1 MGCIRPATP
10 GFIVTLV
17 ATILLAVVSFC
28 VPYFKSV
35 YFLKASVKFGD
46 NTGSITF
53 GTLGY
58 CVDLPGNS
66 TCSSPSVGY
75 ELDINGLVG
84 NNLPFEIPN
93 VLVKWLTYALVLH
106 IVALALSAGSAV
118 FGLLAHVREMSMT
131 CCSTCVSGFA
141 AVVAMVAFIFDIAL
155 FFITKSRINSVPGG
169 SAEIGNAIWLTLAA
183 WLLLFFSG
191 CFYTLGRC
199 CVSKRSRSKN
209 DWNNK
214 GNDDREQGRM
224 GGFFNANKDNSYEER
239 MRLDAVKAEA
249 DRKARQKT
257 ATEGGLPAF
266 YEIQP
271 LTAQESQPLT
281 ARVEGDSVY
290 VDTPYRDEHNAHPGR
305 QASTGTS
312 GGYVGGGYARAPAGT
327 RAVDEY
333 YNPTNTSYPPQPQQ
347 QQPPPSQRT
356 PRRQP
361 SASTYSAYSYH
372 GSQAPSTSPPPMPI
386 IAPPPQHTQH
396 TSPPPNNQYL
406 NAGNQYGQDRSGY
419 ANTGHGHAPRDTS
432 YQSAVSHQQYPSN
445 YSQAQDHFNP
455 DTYNATALMTSL
467 PPNIAANPYL
477 GGNVTSSPIAEEP
490 TSYYNPHSPTPP
502 IQHPTPDRSYTLGGD
517 GYGQNTV
524 PPLNDQYGSS
534 YNYAYGGQ
542 SAGSPAHTPSPAVA
556 ALNTA
561 VAAAAMPHSG
571 STSPVRGPR
580 AQPTIAQTQYDDAP
594 PGYDAGP
601 SAPTGQWGKN

>member
-1 MGCIRPATP
+1 MRR
-10 GFIVTLV
+10 
-17 ATILLAVVSFC
+17 S
-28 VPYFKSV
+28 KR
-35 YFLKASVKFGD
+35 
-46 NTGSITF
+46 
-53 GTLGY
+53 
-58 CVDLPGNS
+58 
-66 TCSSPSVGY
+66 
-75 ELDINGLVG
+75 
-84 NNLPFEIPN
+84 
-93 VLVKWLTYALVLH
+93 
-106 IVALALSAGSAV
+106 
-118 FGLLAHVREMSMT
+118 RER
-131 CCSTCVSGFA
+131 
-141 AVVAMVAFIFDIAL
+141 IFDNNN
-155 FFITKSRINSVPGG
+155 NS
-169 SAEIGNAIWLTLAA
+169 
-183 WLLLFFSG
+183 
-191 CFYTLGRC
+191 
-199 CVSKRSRSKN
+199 N
-209 DWNNK
+209 D
-214 GNDDREQGRM
+214 
-224 GGFFNANKDNSYEER
+224 
-239 MRLDAVKAEA
+239 
-249 DRKARQKT
+249 
-257 ATEGGLPAF
+257 
-266 YEIQP
+266 
-271 LTAQESQPLT
+271 
-281 ARVEGDSVY
+281 
-290 VDTPYRDEHNAHPGR
+290 
-305 QASTGTS
+305 
-312 GGYVGGGYARAPAGT
+312 
-327 RAVDEY
+327 
-333 YNPTNTSYPPQPQQ
+333 PQQQQQQQQQ

-419 ANTGHGHAPRDTS
+419 ANAGYGHAPRDTS

-455 DTYNATALMTSL
+455 DTYNATAMMTSP

>member
-84 NNLPFEIPN
+84 NKLPFEIPN

-199 CVSKRSRSKN
+199 CVTKRSRSKN

-224 GGFFNANKDNSYEER
+224 GGFFNTNKDNSYEER

-290 VDTPYRDEHNAHPGR
+290 VDTPYRDEHNGHPGR
-305 QASTGTS
+305 QASAGGS

-333 YNPTNTSYPPQPQQ
+333 YNPTNTSYPPQPQH
-347 QQPPPSQRT
+347 QPAPSQRT

-361 SASTYSAYSYH
+361 SASTYSAYSYQ

-386 IAPPPQHTQH
+386 IAPPPQRTPH

-419 ANTGHGHAPRDTS
+419 SNAGYGHAARDTS

-455 DTYNATALMTSL
+455 DTYNATAMMTSP

-524 PPLNDQYGSS
+524 PALNDQYGSS
-534 YNYAYGGQ
+534 YNYAYGGH
-542 SAGSPAHTPSPAVA
+542 STGSPAHTPSPAVA

-580 AQPTIAQTQYDDAP
+580 AQPSIAQAQYDDAP